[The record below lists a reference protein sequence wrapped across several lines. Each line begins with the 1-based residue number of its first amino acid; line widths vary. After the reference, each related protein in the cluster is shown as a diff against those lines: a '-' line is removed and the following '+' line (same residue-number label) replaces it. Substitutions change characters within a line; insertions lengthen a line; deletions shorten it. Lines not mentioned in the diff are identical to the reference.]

1 MSILESPNIFQRS
14 RFSNHEVLRK
24 VQFHWSWKHTCC
36 FTDGGQR
43 SVVFLANKT
52 TRSESFLAP
61 Q

>member
-14 RFSNHEVLRK
+14 RFSNHEVLGK

-43 SVVFLANKT
+43 SVVF
-52 TRSESFLAP
+52 FG